1 MPAHRFSSRRPLK
14 PTPRP
19 ISNQEQLE
27 RELAEVQ
34 AQYRGLVA
42 HAVEGRFA
50 TTPDGTLLMANA
62 APATMLGYDDV
73 PQLLAARTD
82 LEQGHYVKP
91 GERGRFRQLLEM
103 QGLVQGF
110 EYEAYRRDGTDR
122 K

>member
-1 MPAHRFSSRRPLK
+1 MPSHRSSSRRPLK

-34 AQYRGLVA
+34 AQYRGLVE
-42 HAVEGRFA
+42 HAVEGVFR
-50 TTPDGTLLMANA
+50 TTPDGRFLMANA
-62 APATMLGYDDV
+62 ALATMLGYDDV

-91 GERGRFRQLLEM
+91 GGGGRCGDVLA
-103 QGLVQGF
+103 VQGV
-110 EYEAYRRDGTDR
+110 APGAA
-122 K
+122 